1 MSDDRIS
8 YRDVR
13 EYEDLFNLAPA
24 FILEMFAKKNTNIV
38 LKFQSQIMN
47 HISNLDEEQKR
58 KLDLILMTDIA
69 ELQSIMMETYKKTK
83 MKQYK
88 ILANPKYREFIE
100 KNFNELRKLVN
111 F

>member
-47 HISNLDEEQKR
+47 HISNLDEVQKK

-88 ILANPKYREFIE
+88 VLANPKYREFIE
-100 KNFNELRKLVN
+100 KNFNELRKMV
-111 F
+111 

>member
-24 FILEMFAKKNTNIV
+24 FILEMFARKNTNIV
-38 LKFQSQIMN
+38 LKFQSQIME

-88 ILANPKYREFIE
+88 VLANPKYHEFIE